1 MGDEVGRVGEL
12 QVVGAD
18 AVAEAAA
25 VGVDGAVVVVGGAD
39 GGEGRGRGDA
49 RRAEAQVLGAGRHDR
64 VDVHA
69 VALGETGG
77 GLADLLL
84 RWFVL
89 LQSPGPETASAHLVL
104 LTMVGLAAGTE
115 AAQFLFELADAF
127 LVGGACFALC
137 LQGFPVLSPVFQV

>member
-1 MGDEVGRVGEL
+1 MAAWPLEEHQSRTADDFVLGGRVGDDVGRVGEL

-104 LTMVGLAAGTE
+104 LFDGR
-115 AAQFLFELADAF
+115 
-127 LVGGACFALC
+127 
-137 LQGFPVLSPVFQV
+137 S